1 MIPLASLR
9 PAAFVCVTLSSIT
22 NLAGAQ
28 ARRGYVESGVLAITN
43 VNVIPMTQ
51 DTVIPGQTVLV
62 RDGRIAEVGR
72 EVTIPA
78 NARRVDGTGRYLIPG
93 LADMHTHLF
102 SDDELP
108 DSLAGAELRIMIAN
122 GVTTA
127 RLMIGTREHLAL
139 RAAVA
144 QSRLL
149 GPQLWVASPQLTG
162 REFPNAI
169 VVTNEEQAR
178 RAVDSAATAGYDAV
192 KITLF
197 ITPTVYDGIIDQ
209 ARRRG
214 IPVVGHVDPQVGL
227 ARALPTGQQLEHLD
241 SYFEAVLRDDSPI
254 KTSLTQQFVF
264 QLRNWAS
271 LDYMSDRK
279 IDSIAGATA
288 RAGAWIDPTL
298 NVFNKAFAAYE
309 SDSVIRSRPD
319 WEMLPP
325 KWRDGYMSFR
335 PRYWSDTARTER
347 TEVRRRRYVEV
358 RNRLVKAITDS
369 GGKVM
374 AGSDTPE
381 WFHLY
386 GFGLHRELQAL
397 VEAGLTPWQALR
409 SATRYPAEYLKQQGE
424 WGTIENGRRADF
436 VLLAA
441 NPLTDIRNTTRID
454 GVSVG
459 GRWLA
464 RADLDRLLAEGKA
477 ALTR

>member
-1 MIPLASLR
+1 
-9 PAAFVCVTLSSIT
+9 V
-22 NLAGAQ
+22 
-28 ARRGYVESGVLAITN
+28 
-43 VNVIPMTQ
+43 
-51 DTVIPGQTVLV
+51 
-62 RDGRIAEVGR
+62 
-72 EVTIPA
+72 
-78 NARRVDGTGRYLIPG
+78 
-93 LADMHTHLF
+93 
-102 SDDELP
+102 
-108 DSLAGAELRIMIAN
+108 
-122 GVTTA
+122 VTTA
-127 RLMIGTREHLAL
+127 
-139 RAAVA
+139 
-144 QSRLL
+144 
-149 GPQLWVASPQLTG
+149 
-162 REFPNAI
+162 
-169 VVTNEEQAR
+169 EQAR
-178 RAVDSAATAGYDAV
+178 RAVDSAAAAGYDAV

-197 ITPTVYDGIIDQ
+197 ITPEVYDAIVDQ
-209 ARRRG
+209 ARRQG

-241 SYFEAVLRDDSPI
+241 SYFEAVLADDSPI

-288 RAGAWIDPTL
+288 RAGVWIDPTL

-309 SDSVIRSRPD
+309 TDTEIRSRPD

-325 KWRDGYMSFR
+325 KWRDGYLSFR
-335 PRYWSDTARTER
+335 PRYWSDTARLER
-347 TEVRRRRYVEV
+347 TEARRRRYVEV

-424 WGTIENGRRADF
+424 WGTIENGKRADF

-441 NPLTDIRNTTRID
+441 NPLTEIRNTTRIE
-454 GVSVG
+454 GVALG
-459 GRWLA
+459 GRWLT
-464 RADLDRLLAEGKA
+464 RSDLDRLLADGKT